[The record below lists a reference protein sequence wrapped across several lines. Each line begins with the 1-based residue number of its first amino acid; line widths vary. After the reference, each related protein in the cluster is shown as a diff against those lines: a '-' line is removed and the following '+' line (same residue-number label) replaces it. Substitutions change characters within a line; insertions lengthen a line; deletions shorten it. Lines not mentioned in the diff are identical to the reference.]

1 MDMLFGGRNRHGQNP
16 GEDKVIAMDRFRS
29 GKSLSPIRQAE
40 AYWTGL
46 RKGSEVPF
54 RSQIDPRGL
63 ENILSQTFILE
74 RIAPGIARFRL
85 AGQKLNEMAGMEVR
99 GMPLSAFFTP
109 AARSQLSAALEHM
122 FDAPAI
128 VELSLATESSRLRG
142 PQEARMILLPLRSDL
157 GEISRVLG
165 VFVSDGNP
173 TRTSQ
178 RFNITATELRPVPGA
193 ETVRPT
199 EATKPVNQPN
209 PGFAE
214 TQAKFGEERSVL
226 EEARALVESQRRR
239 GAPEKAANPA
249 KASAEDAKSAS
260 KRAPHLRLVVSRD

>member
-1 MDMLFGGRNRHGQNP
+1 MLFGGRNRHGQNP

-29 GKSLSPIRQAE
+29 GRSLSPIRQAE
-40 AYWTGL
+40 AYWSALRTGA
-46 RKGSEVPF
+46 EVPF

-85 AGQKLNEMAGMEVR
+85 AGQALNEMAGMEVR

-128 VELSLATESSRLRG
+128 AELTLNTEATRLRG
-142 PQEARMILLPLRSDL
+142 VKEARMILLPLRSDL
-157 GEISRVLG
+157 AEISRALG

-173 TRTSQ
+173 SRTSQ
-178 RFNITATELRPVPGA
+178 RFSLAGSELRPLPAEAAPQAGA
-193 ETVRPT
+193 AKDAP
-199 EATKPVNQPN
+199 KPVNAPN

-214 TQAKFGEERSVL
+214 TQARFKHERSIL
-226 EEARALVESQRRR
+226 DEARAIVEKQRSRLAAAR
-239 GAPEKAANPA
+239 EEDSAGAQKPSA
-249 KASAEDAKSAS
+249 KK
-260 KRAPHLRLVVSRD
+260 APHLKLVVSRD

>member
-1 MDMLFGGRNRHGQNP
+1 MLFGGRNRHGQNP

-40 AYWTGL
+40 AYWAGL
-46 RKGSEVPF
+46 RNGADVPF

-63 ENILSQTFILE
+63 ENILSQTFIVE

-85 AGQKLNEMAGMEVR
+85 AGQALNEMAGMEVR

-109 AARSQLSAALEHM
+109 GARSELSAALEHM

-128 VELSLATESSRLRG
+128 VELTLSTEASRLRG

-157 GEISRVLG
+157 GEVSRALG

-173 TRTSQ
+173 SRTSQ
-178 RFNITATELRPVPGA
+178 RFNLVATELRTVPGA
-193 ETVRPT
+193 QDAAPAAA
-199 EATKPVNQPN
+199 EAKAPKKPVNTPN

-214 TQAKFGEERSVL
+214 TQARFTTDRSIL
-226 EEARALVESQRRR
+226 DEARALVDRQRSRLSSKEQ
-239 GAPEKAANPA
+239 PDPA
-249 KASAEDAKSAS
+249 VQQKASAK
-260 KRAPHLRLVVSRD
+260 KAPHLRLVVSRD